1 MQSRLRVGLDIEYV
15 DPLTNPAH
23 ADKVLEF
30 RRKQAVVLDAA
41 TDKRWLIAYVAI
53 DLDSA
58 DVEIREKPAQRLG
71 RNEVAGRLQPAPS
84 DARFQCG

>member
-1 MQSRLRVGLDIEYV
+1 MQSRLRVGLDIEYLA
-15 DPLTNPAH
+15 PLTNPAH
-23 ADKVLEF
+23 ADKMLEF

-53 DLDSA
+53 DLNGA
-58 DVEIREKPAQRLG
+58 DVEIREKPGQRFG
-71 RNEVAGRLQPAPS
+71 RNEVAGRLQPAAS